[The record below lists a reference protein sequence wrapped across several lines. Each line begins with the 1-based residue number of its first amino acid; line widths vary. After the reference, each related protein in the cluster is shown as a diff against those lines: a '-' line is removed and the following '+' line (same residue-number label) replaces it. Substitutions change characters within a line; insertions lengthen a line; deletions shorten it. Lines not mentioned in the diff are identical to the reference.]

1 MTSAIK
7 PKPPTLSHEAS
18 ATFLDDFANCDSSRD
33 DGRLACRI
41 FRAEPNGMQ
50 LWITRIGGCDL
61 GANVETTVVS
71 FTGYPLTPDE
81 SGEDDGDY
89 NGYSPAATYEG
100 DRVFF
105 AGPREAARWLL
116 DAIEDVA
123 STSVEM
129 ARAFVN
135 DYCEDQGFEAAL
147 FEWPQNDVAVLT
159 LCNAQHY
166 GERGLAVASV
176 MEQVEKKFPG
186 AIAAMES
193 RTEHSYSFATYD
205 ILRDDSSED
214 EDAPSER
221 AMLAIFDQSETVRE
235 EYFREVQA
243 GTDSEHFKNLGRALE
258 RREISLAASD
268 PASGALKQGK
278 PRL

>member
-7 PKPPTLSHEAS
+7 PQPPTLSHEAS

-41 FRAEPNGMQ
+41 FRAEPNGMP

-81 SGEDDGDY
+81 SGEDDGNY

-105 AGPREAARWLL
+105 AGRREATRWLL

-176 MEQVEKKFPG
+176 MEQVEKN
-186 AIAAMES
+186 S
-193 RTEHSYSFATYD
+193 R
-205 ILRDDSSED
+205 
-214 EDAPSER
+214 APSPR
-221 AMLAIFDQSETVRE
+221 WKAGPSTPIHSQPMTFCAMTPLRMRTRHPSEPCWPFSIKAKLFGKNTSARSKQEPTARILKILA
-235 EYFREVQA
+235 
-243 GTDSEHFKNLGRALE
+243 GRWSVE
-258 RREISLAASD
+258 KFHWRH
-268 PASGALKQGK
+268 PT
-278 PRL
+278 PP